1 MKNTVKY
8 LAILV
13 VVMTVSS
20 ALFAAQG
27 GNSANCATKS
37 STENAVWGGGGGHS
51 VSSDALNTNSSCKV
65 SSTGSTAI
73 VRENN
78 VQHGLGR
85 AIGKLVHSLGAIIDG
100 ATWGGT
106 GGFGPPR

>member
-8 LAILV
+8 LAIMV

-27 GNSANCATKS
+27 GNSANCTTKT
-37 STENAVWGGGGGHS
+37 STENAIWGSSHS
-51 VSSDALNTNSSCKV
+51 VSSDAINTNSSCKV
-65 SSTGSTAI
+65 SSTGDTAI
-73 VRENN
+73 VRGNA

-85 AIGKLVHSLGAIIDG
+85 AIGKLVHSLGAIIDT
-100 ATWGGT
+100 ATWGG
-106 GGFGPPR
+106 GGNYGPPR

>member
-13 VVMTVSS
+13 VVMMVSS

-27 GNSANCATKS
+27 GNSANCTTKS
-37 STENAVWGGGGGHS
+37 STDAAVWGGNTHS
-51 VSSDALNTNSSCKV
+51 ASSDALNTNSSCKV
-65 SSTGSTAI
+65 SNTGSTAI
-73 VRENN
+73 VREND

-85 AIGKLVHSLGAIIDG
+85 AIGKLVHSLGAIIDT
-100 ATWGGT
+100 ATWGG
-106 GGFGPPR
+106 GGNYGPPR

>member
-27 GNSANCATKS
+27 GNSSNCTTKT
-37 STENAVWGGGGGHS
+37 STDNAVWGSSHS
-51 VSSDALNTNSSCKV
+51 VSSDALNTNSSCK

-100 ATWGGT
+100 TTWGG
-106 GGFGPPR
+106 GGFGPPPR